1 MNDSSSVSSLALQHR
16 QSQAVADPWAE
27 LRQYT
32 DARIALGRCG
42 SSVPL
47 SAVLELRLAH
57 ARARDAVHS
66 PLDTEQLKKQLIA
79 AGLDVVLLHSG
90 AVNRAEYLTRPDLGR
105 QLDQVSRALCE
116 QHRQAGGVDL
126 ALVVGDGLS
135 SRAIHENG
143 IAFIKEFT
151 ALCASQSDL
160 GLGPVS
166 VVRNCR
172 VATGDEIG
180 TLLGAKMVVMLI
192 GERPGLSSPNS
203 MGIYLTYDPKI
214 GTSDE
219 RRNCISNVR
228 QGGLS
233 VTEGV
238 RKLTYLVTE
247 AMRNQISGV
256 LLKDRM
262 PAEYLPFAQWPQV
275 AVRT

>member
-1 MNDSSSVSSLALQHR
+1 
-16 QSQAVADPWAE
+16 
-27 LRQYT
+27 
-32 DARIALGRCG
+32 
-42 SSVPL
+42 
-47 SAVLELRLAH
+47 
-57 ARARDAVHS
+57 
-66 PLDTEQLKKQLIA
+66 
-79 AGLDVVLLHSG
+79 
-90 AVNRAEYLTRPDLGR
+90 
-105 QLDQVSRALCE
+105 
-116 QHRQAGGVDL
+116 
-126 ALVVGDGLS
+126 
-135 SRAIHENG
+135 
-143 IAFIKEFT
+143 
-151 ALCASQSDL
+151 
-160 GLGPVS
+160 
-166 VVRNCR
+166 
-172 VATGDEIG
+172 
-180 TLLGAKMVVMLI
+180 
-192 GERPGLSSPNS
+192 